1 MARRV
6 EEHSFSVEIKSEK
19 AVRKMSLSENEN
31 EHFFF
36 EGYLGK
42 LQNVSVIEGMMLQID
57 GVNGTLRL
65 DITERELLRGL
76 NPKENKKQ
84 ESEQQ

>member
-1 MARRV
+1 M
-6 EEHSFSVEIKSEK
+6 KSEK

-42 LQNVSVIEGMMLQID
+42 LENVSVIEGMMLQID

-65 DITERELLRGL
+65 DITKQELQSGL

-84 ESEQQ
+84 ESEQR

>member
-42 LQNVSVIEGMMLQID
+42 LENVSVIEGMMLQID

-65 DITERELLRGL
+65 DITKQELQSGL

-84 ESEQQ
+84 ESEQR

>member
-1 MARRV
+1 MARRA
-6 EEHSFSVEIKSEK
+6 EEHSFSVEMKSEK

-42 LQNVSVIEGMMLQID
+42 LENVSVIEGMMLQID

-65 DITERELLRGL
+65 DITKQELQSGL

-84 ESEQQ
+84 ESEQR